1 MPRLRRRMAL
11 PRNIPVLLL
20 RKVGKHLR
28 REQEETEKE
37 RKRLR
42 WGKVRRGEQA
52 GEPAPAPSDTF
63 PGSPHLVWVGF
74 LQNLIN
80 D

>member
-1 MPRLRRRMAL
+1 MVL

-52 GEPAPAPSDTF
+52 GEACPS
-63 PGSPHLVWVGF
+63 SL
-74 LQNLIN
+74 
-80 D
+80 